1 MKYRFLLYSSFIMV
15 LGTCLSVVSCGK
27 DDPDV
32 TGPGDDCAASGFAVT
47 ASATNTQ
54 GCGSLGT
61 ITASSTGG
69 TGTVT
74 YKLNANGTYQ
84 SSAVFSNIAAGN
96 YTVFAKNGNGCEK
109 STTVTVNSN
118 NTEGPL
124 FTQVKQLL
132 AARCVSC
139 HNTSTQSG
147 GKDWT
152 VSCNIVNNKA
162 RINQRAVV
170 EGTMP
175 AGGPPLTQAE
185 KDLIINWLTAG
196 GDLND

>member
-1 MKYRFLLYSSFIMV
+1 MKCNFLFILV
-15 LGTCLSVVSCGK
+15 LGTSLSLASCGK
-27 DDPDV
+27 DDPEITD
-32 TGPGDDCAASGFAVT
+32 PNADCTASGFAVT
-47 ASATNTQ
+47 ATATSAQ
-54 GCGSLGT
+54 GCGAQGS

-69 TGTVT
+69 SGTIT
-74 YKLNANGTYQ
+74 YKLNAGGTYQ
-84 SSAVFSNIAAGN
+84 SSAVFSGLAAGN
-96 YTVFAKNGNGCEK
+96 YTVFARNGNGCEK
-109 STTVTVNSN
+109 TTTVTVNSD

-124 FTQVKQLL
+124 FIQVKQLL
-132 AARCVSC
+132 AARCVTC
-139 HNTSTQSG
+139 HNTTTQSG

-185 KDLIINWLTAG
+185 KDQIINWLNAG

>member
-1 MKYRFLLYSSFIMV
+1 MKYRFLLCYSFIIV
-15 LGTCLSVVSCGK
+15 LSTSLSFVSCGK

-54 GCGSLGT
+54 GCGSMGT

-84 SSAVFSNIAAGN
+84 SSAVFSNIAAGS

-109 STTVTVNSN
+109 STAVTVNSN

-132 AARCVSC
+132 SARCVSC
-139 HNTSTQSG
+139 HNTTTQSG

-185 KDLIINWLTAG
+185 KDLIINWLNAG